1 MYVHIS
7 VLHLHNLKERNSA
20 TNVEIHW
27 EVLFMYVETIEHTSA
42 RRAFGRIVTSVCG
55 SLLLILV
62 PLLTSCGG
70 PAPLEYTP
78 IYLAIPAHG
87 LNSPVGEPLPAS
99 SKLLV

>member
-62 PLLTSCGG
+62 PLLTSCGV
-70 PAPLEYTP
+70 PFALEYTP
-78 IYLAIPAHG
+78 IDPGKPSQRLHSTVVVPFPH
-87 LNSPVGEPLPAS
+87 S
-99 SKLLV
+99 

>member
-27 EVLFMYVETIEHTSA
+27 EVLFMYVEKIEHTSA
-42 RRAFGRIVTSVCG
+42 RRAFGRIETSVCG

-70 PAPLEYTP
+70 LAPPEYTP
-78 IYLAIPAHG
+78 LDLGIPAQA
-87 LNSPVGEPLPAS
+87 LKSPLSAPFADS
-99 SKLLV
+99 T